1 MLAARTLGD
10 QKYDLVY
17 HSSRFVC
24 LTMDRLTDF
33 LQRFELRARVL
44 HNGPLTRALRVEAS
58 EGHGCLHLLRS
69 GSLQLLGP
77 GRRQCTLGQPS
88 IAFLARP
95 TRHELRTSEGSRAD
109 LLSAAV
115 DFGAGDENPLLQGMA
130 LPLRLPLSD
139 IPDMAA
145 LFNVLLDEAAGRR
158 CGHAAVLDRL
168 VEVLVVKLLRLAIE
182 RRLMDRGVMAGLSD
196 PRLARVLTALH
207 AAPQTDWT
215 LEGMAARAGMS
226 RSRFAEHFRAVM
238 GVPAAEYL
246 KRWRIGLAKRML
258 REGQPVK
265 QVALEVGYGSSAS
278 FGRAFS
284 QIEGAMPTVWLRD
297 RRADL

>member
-1 MLAARTLGD
+1 
-10 QKYDLVY
+10 
-17 HSSRFVC
+17 
-24 LTMDRLTDF
+24 MDRLTDF
-33 LQRFELRARVL
+33 LQRFDLRARVL
-44 HNGPLTRALRVEAS
+44 HNGSLTRVLRVEAS
-58 EGHGCLHLLRS
+58 EGSAHLHLLRS

-77 GRRQCTLGQPS
+77 GRRQCTLGEP
-88 IAFLARP
+88 ALVFLARP
-95 TRHELRTSEGSRAD
+95 ARHELRAPDGSRAD
-109 LLSAAV
+109 LLSAAI

-145 LFNVLLDEAAGRR
+145 LFSVLLDEAAGRR

-196 PRLARVLTALH
+196 PRLARALTAVH
-207 AAPQTDWT
+207 AAPQIEWT
-215 LEGMAARAGMS
+215 LEDMAARAGMS
-226 RSRFAEHFRAVM
+226 RSRFAEHFSAVM

-258 REGQPVK
+258 REGHAVK

-284 QIEGAMPTVWLRD
+284 QIEGAVPTAWLR
-297 RRADL
+297 AAQGEA

>member
-1 MLAARTLGD
+1 M
-10 QKYDLVY
+10 
-17 HSSRFVC
+17 
-24 LTMDRLTDF
+24 TMDRLTDF
-33 LQRFELRARVL
+33 LQRFDLRARVL
-44 HNGPLTRALRVEAS
+44 HNGPLSRALRVEAS
-58 EGHGCLHLLRS
+58 EGSAHLHLLRS
-69 GSLQLLGP
+69 GSVQLLGP
-77 GRRQCTLGQPS
+77 GRRQCTLGEPS
-88 IAFLARP
+88 IVFLARP
-95 TRHELRTSEGSRAD
+95 ARHELRAPEGSRAD
-109 LLSAAV
+109 LLSAAI

-130 LPLRLPLSD
+130 VPLRLPLSD

-145 LFNVLLDEAAGRR
+145 LFSVLLDEAAGRR

-196 PRLARVLTALH
+196 ARLARALTAVH
-207 AAPQTDWT
+207 AAPQVEWT
-215 LEGMAARAGMS
+215 LERMAARAGMS
-226 RSRFAEHFRAVM
+226 RSRFAEHFSAVM

-258 REGQPVK
+258 REGHAVK

-284 QIEGAMPTVWLRD
+284 QIEGAMPTAWLR
-297 RRADL
+297 AAQETA